1 MPEIPSGTSAGRSVR
16 ATPLPLSN
24 DNAGAGAGPQ
34 RFAAPQT
41 LIGTDPFRS
50 APHGAAPAI
59 ITGPGGDISFNFVNA
74 DVRDVVREI
83 LGNQLHLDYAVDPK
97 VQGTVTAQTGTPV
110 PRSAVLPTLES
121 ILHASGVALLRVG
134 NLYQVVPLEG
144 ATKAGM
150 ATVGSANPGGFG
162 VRVLPL
168 RFVPAADMKSILDP
182 FVPTGGTLQA
192 DGTHNVLIVSGPAAD
207 LTGFAD
213 LVRQFDVD
221 WLAGKS
227 LGIYPLHIGNAK
239 DVADEVQQILQGNA
253 NGPTPLSALVRV
265 VPIQRLNAVLVISTQ
280 PAYLLQVKSWI
291 DRLDYGNDETTPKIF
306 EYRVQNSRASDLAQV
321 LSRLLSP
328 GSVQTAG
335 AQTAPGNATA
345 QIGSQNG
352 GAANGG
358 FGSGAS
364 GQGGGLGQA
373 GAGGGL
379 MGNSGGSAGGIGQ
392 TAGGFGQQPGGQ
404 QGQGQQLGGQGQQG
418 IGGYGQP
425 NQQGNEADQQQ
436 SIAEALGGENGS
448 GSSRNLQTPPMRI
461 VADDKNNALV
471 IYARPRDYRMIEAII
486 RQLDIVP
493 LQVLIEATIA
503 EVTLSDSLQYGL
515 QYYFKSGA
523 SKFEFNNLN
532 TGNLTAAD
540 IAGVFPGFNYALT
553 ASNQAVVLDLLRSVS
568 NVNVISAPQ
577 LLVLDHRTASL
588 EVGQQVPIVTQ
599 TAQSL
604 ITNNAPAVNSI
615 EYRNTGVLLQVTP
628 RVNSTGLVTLDIDQE
643 VSDVANTT
651 SSTLNSPTINDR
663 HITTS
668 VVVRD
673 GETIAL
679 GGLITENH
687 SNVRN
692 GIPILSDIP
701 LIGPLFRNTS
711 RSTGRTELFVLLSPT
726 VVRNPIDANQM
737 TNDLRDKMRAL
748 KPLNITV
755 R

>member
-1 MPEIPSGTSAGRSVR
+1 M
-16 ATPLPLSN
+16 
-24 DNAGAGAGPQ
+24 
-34 RFAAPQT
+34 
-41 LIGTDPFRS
+41 
-50 APHGAAPAI
+50 PAI
-59 ITGPGGDISFNFVNA
+59 TTGPGGDISFNFVNA

-150 ATVGSANPGGFG
+150 ATVGSPTPGGYS

-192 DGTHNVLIVSGPAAD
+192 DGAHNVLIVSGPAAD

-227 LGIYPLHIGNAK
+227 LGIYPLHIGTAK

-280 PAYLLQVKSWI
+280 PAYLLEVKSWI

-306 EYRVQNSRASDLAQV
+306 EYRVQNSRAADLAQV

-335 AQTAPGNATA
+335 AQIAPGNGTA

-352 GAANGG
+352 GAGNGG
-358 FGSGAS
+358 FGNGAS
-364 GQGGGLGQA
+364 GQTGGLGQA

-379 MGNSGGSAGGIGQ
+379 MTNTASSAGGIGQ
-392 TAGGFGQQPGGQ
+392 TPAGFGQQQPVGQ
-404 QGQGQQLGGQGQQG
+404 QGQGQQG

-425 NQQGNEADQQQ
+425 NQQGNETDQQQ
-436 SIAEALGGENGS
+436 SIAEALGGENAS
-448 GSSRNLQTPPMRI
+448 GSSRNLQTPPVRI

-523 SKFEFNNLN
+523 SKFEFNNLG

-540 IAGVFPGFNYALT
+540 ISGVFPGFNYALT
-553 ASNQAVVLDLLRSVS
+553 ASNQAMVLDLLRSVS

-604 ITNNAPAVNSI
+604 ITTDAPAVNSI

-692 GIPILSDIP
+692 GIPVLSDIP

>member
-1 MPEIPSGTSAGRSVR
+1 LPDIPSGISAGRSVR
-16 ATPLPLSN
+16 TAPLALSN
-24 DNAGAGAGPQ
+24 GNAGAGPPH
-34 RFAAPQT
+34 FAAPQT
-41 LIGTDPFRS
+41 VIGTDPFRS
-50 APHGAAPAI
+50 PPPSATPGV
-59 ITGPGGDISFNFVNA
+59 ITSPGGDISFNFVNA
-74 DVRDVVREI
+74 DIRDVVREI
-83 LGNQLHLDYAVDPK
+83 LGNQLHLDYVVDPK
-97 VQGTVTAQTGTPV
+97 VQGTVTAQTSTPV

-121 ILHASGVALLRVG
+121 ILHASGVTLLHVG
-134 NLYQVVPLEG
+134 NVYQVIPLEG
-144 ATKAGM
+144 ATKAGA
-150 ATVGSANPGGFG
+150 ATIGSPNAGGPGFG

-168 RFVPAADMKSILDP
+168 KFVPAADMKSILDP

-192 DGTHNVLIVSGPAAD
+192 DGTRNVLIVSGPTAD

-227 LGIYPLHIGNAK
+227 LGIYPLHIGTAK
-239 DVADEVQQILQGNA
+239 DVADEVQQILQENGK
-253 NGPTPLSALVRV
+253 GPTSLSSLVRV

-280 PAYLLQVKSWI
+280 PAYLLEVKSWI
-291 DRLDYGNDETTPKIF
+291 ERLDYGDDETTPKIF
-306 EYRVQNSRASDLAQV
+306 EYRVQNSRASDLALV
-321 LSRLLSP
+321 LSKLLSP
-328 GSVQTAG
+328 GSVQTAA
-335 AQTAPGNATA
+335 AQTVPGGGSA

-352 GAANGG
+352 GATNGG
-358 FGSGAS
+358 FGNGTA
-364 GQGGGLGQA
+364 GQSGGLGQA

-379 MGNSGGSAGGIGQ
+379 TSNAAGAAGGIGQ
-392 TAGGFGQQPGGQ
+392 TPSGFGQQAQGQ
-404 QGQGQQLGGQGQQG
+404 QGQGQQGT
-418 IGGYGQP
+418 GGYGQP
-425 NQQGNEADQQQ
+425 NEQGGNEADQQQ
-436 SIAEALGGENGS
+436 SIAEALGGENAS
-448 GSSRNLQTPPMRI
+448 ASSRNLQTPPVRI

-471 IYARPRDYRMIEAII
+471 IYARPRDYRMIEDII
-486 RQLDIVP
+486 RRLDVVP

-515 QYYFKSGA
+515 QYYFKTGA
-523 SKFEFNNLN
+523 SKFEFNNIN

-553 ASNQAVVLDLLRSVS
+553 ASNQAVVLNLLRSVS
-568 NVNVISAPQ
+568 KVNVISAPQ

-588 EVGQQVPIVTQ
+588 EVGQQVPIITQ

-604 ITNNAPAVNSI
+604 ITTDAPAVNSI

-651 SSTLNSPTINDR
+651 SSSLDSPTINDR

-687 SNVRN
+687 SDTRN
-692 GIPILSDIP
+692 GIPVLSDIP
-701 LIGPLFRNTS
+701 LIGALFRNTS

>member
-1 MPEIPSGTSAGRSVR
+1 M
-16 ATPLPLSN
+16 
-24 DNAGAGAGPQ
+24 
-34 RFAAPQT
+34 
-41 LIGTDPFRS
+41 
-50 APHGAAPAI
+50 
-59 ITGPGGDISFNFVNA
+59 
-74 DVRDVVREI
+74 
-83 LGNQLHLDYAVDPK
+83 
-97 VQGTVTAQTGTPV
+97 
-110 PRSAVLPTLES
+110 
-121 ILHASGVALLRVG
+121 ALLRAG
-134 NLYQVVPLEG
+134 NLYQVVPLDS

-150 ATVGSANPGGFG
+150 ETVGSPNPGGFG

-207 LTGFAD
+207 LAGFAD

-227 LGIYPLHIGNAK
+227 LGIYPLHIGTAK
-239 DVADEVQQILQGNA
+239 DVADEVQQILQGNS

-306 EYRVQNSRASDLAQV
+306 EYRVQNSRAADLAQV

-335 AQTAPGNATA
+335 AQTAPGGGTA

-358 FGSGAS
+358 FGNGTS

-373 GAGGGL
+373 GGGGGL
-379 MGNSGGSAGGIGQ
+379 MNNTAGAGGGIGQ
-392 TAGGFGQQPGGQ
+392 TPSGFGQ
-404 QGQGQQLGGQGQQG
+404 QGQGQQGQGQGQQG

-425 NQQGNEADQQQ
+425 NQQGNETDQQQ
-436 SIAEALGGENGS
+436 SIAEALGGENAS
-448 GSSRNLQTPPMRI
+448 GSSRNLQTPPVRI

-503 EVTLSDSLQYGL
+503 EVTLNDSLQYGL

-523 SKFEFNNLN
+523 SKFEFSNLN
-532 TGNLTAAD
+532 TGTLTAAD
-540 IAGVFPGFNYALT
+540 ISGVFPGFNYALT
-553 ASNQAVVLDLLRSVS
+553 ASNQAVVLNLLRSVS

-604 ITNNAPAVNSI
+604 ITTDAPAVNSI

-628 RVNSTGLVTLDIDQE
+628 RVNSTGLVSLDIDQE

-726 VVRNPIDANQM
+726 VVRNPVDANQM
-737 TNDLRDKMRAL
+737 TNDLREKMRAL